1 MLTMGFSSA
10 TITKI
15 DNGYILRIDYT
26 LSHDEEFHRK
36 SSTILKSLK
45 NVLEANENAS

>member
-1 MLTMGFSSA
+1 LGFSSA
-10 TITKI
+10 TIRKI

-36 SSTILKSLK
+36 SSTILKILK
-45 NVLEANENAS
+45 NILEAYENEA